1 MQFVGPPFT
10 FAVNLINEGTGL
22 IGPKAAVTSASA
34 IYWMSS
40 TNFYAYTGSVQKI
53 PCNVHSYVYG
63 DINFGQSFKTHGF
76 TITEK
81 SEVGWFYCS
90 SSSTEID
97 RYVIYNYE
105 DQIWYYGELIRYAWL
120 DSGIEDYPRATYDG
134 YLYEQETGFNDD
146 GSPMTNVFIESSDF
160 EVGEGEQFAYIQ
172 RMFPDFKFLS
182 NSSEGKVNL
191 VLKTRDNSG
200 ETLSTNSTSS
210 VGSTTGQIN
219 LRSRSRQAVL
229 RVESDDDDTTG
240 NDNVGWRLGAT
251 RLDIK
256 SDGRR

>member
-1 MQFVGPPFT
+1 M
-10 FAVNLINEGTGL
+10 
-22 IGPKAAVTSASA
+22 
-34 IYWMSS
+34 
-40 TNFYAYTGSVQKI
+40 QKI
-53 PCNVHSYVYG
+53 PCSVHNYVFS
-63 DINFGQSFKTHGF
+63 DINLTQSFKIHAF

-90 SSSTEID
+90 SSSSEID

-105 DQIWYYGELIRYAWL
+105 DNVWYYGQLRRYAWL
-120 DSGIEDYPRATYDG
+120 DSGIENYPRATFNN
-134 YLYEQETGFNDD
+134 YLFQQEVGFNDD

-182 NSSEGKVNL
+182 NSESGKVNI

-210 VGSTTGQIN
+210 PGS
-219 LRSRSRQAVL
+219 
-229 RVESDDDDTTG
+229 
-240 NDNVGWRLGAT
+240 
-251 RLDIK
+251 
-256 SDGRR
+256 